1 MAPLNSTTHRHKD
14 LIINKQKTTESEV
27 EETNLHQGF
36 FFPNIVL
43 LRKMY
48 LKLSS
53 KKTNVTDSI

>member
-36 FFPNIVL
+36 FFPQHCVVKKNV
-43 LRKMY
+43 
-48 LKLSS
+48 S
-53 KKTNVTDSI
+53 KTVFKKDECYR